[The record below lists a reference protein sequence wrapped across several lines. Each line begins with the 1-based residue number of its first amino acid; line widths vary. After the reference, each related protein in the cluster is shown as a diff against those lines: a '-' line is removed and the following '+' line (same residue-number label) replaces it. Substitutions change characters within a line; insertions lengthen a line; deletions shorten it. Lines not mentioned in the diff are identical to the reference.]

1 MKKIL
6 LAVALAG
13 QALIAAAAN
22 PQVELNTSAGTIVL
36 ELYPEKAPKTVAN
49 FLAYVKS
56 GFYDGLVFHRVID
69 GFMIQGGGMNAKLEE
84 KQTRAPIEN
93 EAKNGLRNDAGTI
106 AMARTQ
112 NPHSASAQ
120 FFINLEDNRSL
131 NYPSP
136 DGWGYA
142 VFGKVTGGMD
152 VVRKIGKEPTTTRG
166 YQRDVPATPIL
177 IQSARQLP
185 EKSAK

>member
-49 FLAYVKS
+49 FLEYVKS

-69 GFMIQGGGMNAKLEE
+69 GFMIQGGGFTADMDQKPV
-84 KQTRAPIEN
+84 KAPIEN
-93 EAKNGLRNDAGTI
+93 EAKNAAHSPKTSPKKNSRSTTSSRVRPPNS
-106 AMARTQ
+106 RT
-112 NPHSASAQ
+112 PK
-120 FFINLEDNRSL
+120 
-131 NYPSP
+131 PS
-136 DGWGYA
+136 
-142 VFGKVTGGMD
+142 
-152 VVRKIGKEPTTTRG
+152 
-166 YQRDVPATPIL
+166 
-177 IQSARQLP
+177 S
-185 EKSAK
+185 

>member
-49 FLAYVKS
+49 FLEYVKS

-93 EAKNGLRNDAGTI
+93 EAKNGL
-106 AMARTQ
+106 
-112 NPHSASAQ
+112 
-120 FFINLEDNRSL
+120 L
-131 NYPSP
+131 
-136 DGWGYA
+136 
-142 VFGKVTGGMD
+142 
-152 VVRKIGKEPTTTRG
+152 
-166 YQRDVPATPIL
+166 
-177 IQSARQLP
+177 QSTD
-185 EKSAK
+185 

>member
-1 MKKIL
+1 MIKL
-6 LAVALAG
+6 TTSHGV
-13 QALIAAAAN
+13 IAI
-22 PQVELNTSAGTIVL
+22 ELDA
-36 ELYPEKAPKTVAN
+36 EKAPKSAAN
-49 FLAYVKS
+49 FLAYVES
-56 GFYDGLVFHRVID
+56 GHYDNTIFHRVID

-84 KQTRAPIEN
+84 KQTRPPIEN

-142 VFGKVTGGMD
+142 VFGKVTEGMD
-152 VVRKIGKEPTTTRG
+152 VVRKIGKEPTATSG
-166 YQRDVPATPIL
+166 YQRDVPVTPIF

-185 EKSAK
+185 EKAAK

>member
-13 QALIAAAAN
+13 QALLATAAN
-22 PQVELNTSAGTIVL
+22 PLVELKTSSGTVVL

-49 FLAYVKS
+49 FLEYVKS

-84 KQTRAPIEN
+84 KAPLAPIEN
-93 EAKNGLRNDAGTI
+93 EAKNGLKNDAGTI
-106 AMARTQ
+106 AMARTK
-112 NPHSASAQ
+112 NPHSASSQ
-120 FFINLEDNRSL
+120 FFINLADNRSL

-142 VFGKVTGGMD
+142 VFGKVTEGMD
-152 VVRKIGKEPTTTRG
+152 VVRKIGKEPTATSG
-166 YQRDVPATPIL
+166 YQRDVPLTPIF

-185 EKSAK
+185 EKAAK